1 MVDCTR
7 DIALDPY
14 AVMDDAFTPFTREV
28 LVFHLGDGT
37 TMTMTANGS
46 VFTDAEI
53 DPLTD
58 GAMDSDIEQISIH
71 LPSSAW
77 HLVQKIVRGDTAERP
92 VYRKSYRVSKV
103 SNDLIGI
110 IITARR
116 DG

>member
-1 MVDCTR
+1 MADCR
-7 DIALDPY
+7 DISLDPF
-14 AVMDDAFTPFTREV
+14 AAMENAFAPLTREV
-28 LVFHLGDGT
+28 LVFHLSDGMT
-37 TMTMTANGS
+37 TTANGS

-58 GAMDSDIEQISIH
+58 GAMDADIEQISIH
-71 LPSSAW
+71 IPSSSW
-77 HLVQKIVRGDTAERP
+77 NLMKKIVRGDTVERP
-92 VYRKSYRVSKV
+92 VYNKRYRVSKV

>member
-1 MVDCTR
+1 M
-7 DIALDPY
+7 
-14 AVMDDAFTPFTREV
+14 MDDCRNTSLDLFAAMEDAFAPFTREV
-28 LVFHLGDGT
+28 LVFHLSDGT
-37 TMTMTANGS
+37 TMTANGS

-71 LPSSAW
+71 LPSSSW
-77 HLVQKIVRGDTAERP
+77 HLMQHIVRGDTVERP
-92 VYRKSYRVSKV
+92 VYNKKYRVTKV
-103 SNDLIGI
+103 SYDLIGI

>member
-1 MVDCTR
+1 MADCN

-14 AVMDDAFTPFTREV
+14 AMMDDAFTPFTREL
-28 LVFHLGDGT
+28 LVFHLQDGT
-37 TMTMTANGS
+37 TMTVNGS

-58 GAMDSDIEQISIH
+58 GAMESDIEQISIH
-71 LPSSAW
+71 LPSSTW
-77 HLVQKIVRGDTAERP
+77 HLVQKIVRGDTVERP
-92 VYRKSYRVSKV
+92 VYNKRYRVSKV
-103 SNDLIGI
+103 SNDMIGI